1 MRPDIL
7 VHKRRE
13 RFNVLAVEMK
23 ANANDERHSDLAK
36 LKALLRDEE
45 YRYASAAFIDVLN
58 STHDISEGLLRA
70 EVNWYEFDFERK
82 RLRRGSL
89 DAITVSKH
97 KPEVL
102 KIYQAQNQ

>member
-70 EVNWYEFDFERK
+70 DVHWYEFDFEGK
-82 RLRRGSL
+82 RLRRGNV
-89 DAITVSKH
+89 DTIAVSKH
-97 KPEVL
+97 VQEVL